1 MIRGS
6 IMFIKDLTEVT
17 KSQLNSIIW
26 LKRLSWLLAIIFGIL
41 PLFFSDKVQQKN
53 LNELI
58 VIPLYIAVVSFILI
72 RLIILAY
79 EAYIEYN
86 LDDRSK

>member
-1 MIRGS
+1 
-6 IMFIKDLTEVT
+6 MFIKDLTEVT

-41 PLFFSDKVQQKN
+41 SLFFTDKVQQKN

-86 LDDRSK
+86 LHDRSK